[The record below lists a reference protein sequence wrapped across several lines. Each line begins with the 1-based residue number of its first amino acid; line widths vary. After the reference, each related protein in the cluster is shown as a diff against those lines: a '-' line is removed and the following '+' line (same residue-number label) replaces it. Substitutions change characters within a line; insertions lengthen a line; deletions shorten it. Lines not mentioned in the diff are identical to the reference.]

1 MKRFGACIVGVFAAC
16 CVAGALVPLAAIEAG
31 TAPSS
36 DLQPELR
43 SLLSNALKF
52 SPSELADLEQG
63 NVVSHRLNATAEG
76 EAGAAGATRINARK
90 EAFIDLYRDI
100 VHFKRGSGVLA
111 IGVFGDPPSVGD
123 LATLPLDTHD
133 VNLRDCHVGHCDI
146 RLPASAIIRFQNE
159 IDWTASDANA
169 YAATLFRHVLA
180 DNVRAYVSGGE
191 GRITEYDDEKHPV
204 RPVDDFS
211 ALLTGAPYIDELVPG
226 LAAHL
231 EGLSTHPL
239 PGAEDILYWSKE
251 KWGDLDP
258 FVTVTHVAIPQ
269 AARVGRVIASRDV
282 YSSRFLDAS
291 LSVTIASDAVSTPN
305 AFYLVYVNRSRA
317 DALKGKAADLRR
329 SVVERRS
336 KSGLEENLK
345 LTKLRLEGLAGQ

>member
-1 MKRFGACIVGVFAAC
+1 MKRFGVCIVGVFVVW
-16 CVAGALVPLAAIEAG
+16 CVAEALVPLAAIKAEA
-31 TAPSS
+31 TSSS
-36 DLQPELR
+36 DLQPALR
-43 SLLSNALKF
+43 GLLVNALKF

-63 NVVSHRLNATAEG
+63 KVVAHRLNATAEG
-76 EAGAAGATRINARK
+76 EAGAAGAARISARK

-100 VHFKRGSGVLA
+100 VRFKRGSGVLA
-111 IGVFGDPPSVGD
+111 IGLFGDPPSVGD
-123 LATLPLDTHD
+123 LATLPLDTQD
-133 VNLRDCHVGHCDI
+133 VNLRNCRVGHCDV
-146 RLPASAIIRFQNE
+146 RLPASAITRFQND
-159 IDWTASDANA
+159 IDWTSSDADA
-169 YAATLFRHVLA
+169 HAAMLFRRVLA
-180 DNVRAYVSGGE
+180 DNVRAYVAGGE
-191 GRITEYDDEKHPV
+191 GRITEYDDEKRPV

-211 ALLTGAPYIDELVPG
+211 ALLTGAPYVDELVPG

-231 EGLSTHPL
+231 EGFSTHPL
-239 PGAEDILYWSKE
+239 PGAEDIVYWSKE

-269 AARVGRVIASRDV
+269 PVRVGRIIASRDV

-345 LTKLRLEGLAGQ
+345 LTKARLEGLAGK